1 MTVSNDVTTAR
12 KLDGKIENKHR
23 TLASTGF
30 REQADTRTRTCV
42 QSPPFNEEDTA
53 SKRKNVKM
61 VAKANDCAR
70 REGRAQGWVFCG
82 R

>member
-42 QSPPFNEEDTA
+42 QSPPFNEGRGYSIEKKKREDG
-53 SKRKNVKM
+53 
-61 VAKANDCAR
+61 C
-70 REGRAQGWVFCG
+70 EG
-82 R
+82 